1 MSSITDIDKNLKVE
15 TNIERDGLVFRNA
28 NDEPFQLYGI
38 WYDGKQYR
46 RLPEDIARGTNPG
59 VHNLSTN
66 TAGGR
71 LRFMTDSLYIA
82 IKVVLPHNTLFAHMP
97 LTGIAGFDMYVREGG
112 VYEIAKTFIPHHSFK
127 DSYEGVHDFVG
138 DKCLRDITLNF
149 PLYNDVYELYIG
161 LKEGCEIKEAPKY
174 TREKPIVFYGSSI
187 TQGGCASRP
196 GNAYTS
202 IVSRKYD
209 IDHINLGFSG
219 NAKGEAITA
228 EYIAKLDMSVF
239 VMDYD
244 HNAPDNAHYERTHE
258 PFFKTVRAANPT
270 LPIII
275 MTRPKHKSRLSEA
288 EFARLDIA
296 RRTYENALAAGDKNV
311 YFIPGYELMES
322 AGAEGCVDFTHPTDY
337 GFFSMAK
344 RVIEELDKIL
354 L

>member
-1 MSSITDIDKNLKVE
+1 MSNITEIDKNLKVE
-15 TNIERDGLVFRNA
+15 TTIEREGLIFKDA
-28 NDEPFQLYGI
+28 NSAPFKLYGI
-38 WYDGKQYR
+38 FYDGERYR
-46 RLPEDIARGTNPG
+46 RVPEDIAAGTNPG
-59 VHNLSTN
+59 VHRLATN

-71 LRFMTDSLYIA
+71 LRFITNSPYIA
-82 IKVVLPHNTLFAHMP
+82 IKVILPHNTLFAHMP
-97 LTGIAGFDMYVREGG
+97 LTGIAGFDMYVRNDDKYN
-112 VYEIAKTFIPHHSFK
+112 VAKTFIPHHSFK
-127 DSYEGVHDFVG
+127 DSYESVHDFAG
-138 DKCLRDITLNF
+138 ECRERDITINF
-149 PLYNDVYELYIG
+149 PLYNDVYKLYIG
-161 LKEGCEIKEAPKY
+161 LKEGCVLKEAPKY

-196 GNAYTS
+196 GNAYTA

-219 NAKGEAITA
+219 SGRA
-228 EYIAKLDMSVF
+228 EQIMAEHIANLDMSVF

-244 HNAPDNAHYERTHE
+244 HNADNNEHYEKSHE
-258 PFFKTVRAANPT
+258 PFFKTIREKNPD

-275 MTRPKHKSRLSEA
+275 MTRPKHKSLLQAFEYG
-288 EFARLDIA
+288 RLDTA
-296 RRTYENALAAGDKNV
+296 RRTYENALANGDKNV

-322 AGAEGCVDFTHPTDY
+322 AGEDGCVDFTHPTDY